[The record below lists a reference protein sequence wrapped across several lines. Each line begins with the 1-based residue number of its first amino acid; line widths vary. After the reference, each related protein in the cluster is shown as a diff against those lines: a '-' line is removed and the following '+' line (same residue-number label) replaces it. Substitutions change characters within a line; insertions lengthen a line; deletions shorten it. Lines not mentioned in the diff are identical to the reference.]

1 MRLGSLKVLYI
12 TTALVSG
19 VGFSLTSV
27 QAYAQQDI
35 PNNIQHVGA
44 SANGQQAPSTITQ
57 ITADPNQ
64 NSNTVPLT
72 PPHIPS
78 QPSPNMLVAQPVT
91 PAPRVEP
98 MLSPQD
104 MAARAAA
111 QQQQMQQ
118 QFQPQQQLQPMQP
131 MMPPQQQQQALVPV
145 QTYDPQM
152 QQQVMMQQQQNTALA
167 AQPMTHEPAIS
178 NTPTT
183 PVAAEQTLE
192 AVQPTNA
199 TGFAPEAATTQI
211 PMTSG
216 MMPASTITSNASI
229 PSNQGMDMSI
239 NPDLVG
245 GYDPSLPAS
254 DVNPVPYEV
263 QLEQRTRELQ
273 QQARA
278 MAFEQAKRSA
288 MPMETYEIRDVLHRL
303 KDTQEAIQSPVR
315 TAPTPSN
322 VIKTIS
328 TDPSA
333 KPLTIQLAAGNV
345 STLNFV
351 DVTGEPWPIVDIG
364 FGGAFDVKPPEAGGN
379 VIRITPLRDFAHG
392 NLVVRLLKMTTPLT
406 FSLKAGG
413 ENVYYR
419 FDARIPDYGPNAK
432 MPLIAE
438 GIGAFAGDKV
448 TTSFLEGVPPT
459 GAEKLSV
466 QGVDART
473 TAFRFGGTMYVRT
486 PLSLLS
492 PAWQGS
498 ATSAD
503 GMNVYLLQETP
514 VLLMSDKGA
523 LVRAHIT
530 DQKRISTGF

>member
-1 MRLGSLKVLYI
+1 MRLGSFRALYI
-12 TTALVSG
+12 TTAIVTG
-19 VGFSLTSV
+19 IGIGLTG
-27 QAYAQQDI
+27 QHAYAQQDE
-35 PNNIQHVGA
+35 PSNIHHVGP
-44 SANGQQAPSTITQ
+44 SHANQPAQTTDAITNAYQAQQSDYPA
-57 ITADPNQ
+57 ITAPY
-64 NSNTVPLT
+64 V
-72 PPHIPS
+72 PS
-78 QPSPNMLVAQPVT
+78 QPNPNMLTAQPVT
-91 PAPRVEP
+91 PAPRLEP
-98 MLSPQD
+98 MMSPQD
-104 MAARAAA
+104 MAARAAIQQQA
-111 QQQQMQQ
+111 MQQQVMQQQAPVNPQDMNNQGGMPPMQQQMQQ
-118 QFQPQQQLQPMQP
+118 EYQP
-131 MMPPQQQQQALVPV
+131 QQALVPI
-145 QTYDPQM
+145 QTYEPPM
-152 QQQVMMQQQQNTALA
+152 QQQIMMPQQQA
-167 AQPMTHEPAIS
+167 APEPFI
-178 NTPTT
+178 
-183 PVAAEQTLE
+183 AAEPQ
-192 AVQPTNA
+192 APAAIQPTSA
-199 TGFAPEAATTQI
+199 AGFSPDAANSQI
-211 PMTSG
+211 PMTGG
-216 MMPASTITSNASI
+216 MLPANAI
-229 PSNQGMDMSI
+229 ATNHGMDMTI

-245 GYDPSLPAS
+245 GYDPDMPVQEAA
-254 DVNPVPYEV
+254 PVPYEV

-273 QQARA
+273 QKARA

-288 MPMETYEIRDVLHRL
+288 LPMETYEIRDVLHRL
-303 KDTQEAIQSPVR
+303 KDTQEAIQTPAR

-333 KPLTIQLAAGNV
+333 KPLTIHLAAGNV

-406 FSLKAGG
+406 FTLKSGG
-413 ENVYYR
+413 EDVYYR
-419 FDARIPDYGPNAK
+419 FDARIPDYGPNAR

-438 GIGAFAGDKV
+438 GISAFAGDKV
-448 TTSFLEGVPPT
+448 TTSFLEGVPPS
-459 GAEKLSV
+459 GAVKLSV
-466 QGVDART
+466 NGVDART
-473 TAFRFGGTMYVRT
+473 TAFRYAGTMYIRT